1 VKIDGGIDMTNIR
14 PAQVAGYFYPA
25 NPVKLREEINLMLGI
40 SEMQDKVE
48 NVFGIIAPHAGY
60 TYSGKTAA
68 YSYNQLRGKNYK
80 RVVII
85 SPSHSEYFPG
95 VSIFDGD
102 AYETPFGKLEVD
114 KEFAEQLIGNSNS
127 IFLGLEGH
135 RREHALEVQLPFL
148 QTVLNNFQ
156 IVPIV
161 MGDQDKVYIDELA
174 KNLARVVDDDTL
186 VVASSDLSHHHT
198 KAEANRLDSII
209 AERINKFDYEN
220 LQKDLDNRNCEA
232 CGGGP
237 MIAMMKAAAFQKK
250 NHSSVLC
257 RSDSGD
263 VTGDNKEVVGY
274 LSAVIYG
281 D

>member
-1 VKIDGGIDMTNIR
+1 MTNIR

-25 NPVKLREEINLMLGI
+25 DPAKLREEINLMLDI
-40 SEMQDKVE
+40 SEKQDKAE
-48 NVFGIIAPHAGY
+48 NIFGIISPHAGY

-68 YSYNQLRGKNYK
+68 YSYNQLKGKSYN

-102 AYETPFGKLEVD
+102 AYETPFGALEVD
-114 KEFAEQLIGNSNS
+114 KEFAKKLAGDSKS
-127 IFLGLEGH
+127 IFLGPEGH

-148 QTVLNNFQ
+148 QTVLKDFK
-156 IVPIV
+156 IVPVVI
-161 MGDQDKVYIDELA
+161 GDQDKVYIDELA
-174 KNLARVVDDDTL
+174 KNLSKAVDDDTL

-198 KAEANRLDSII
+198 KAEADRLDSII
-209 AERINKFDYEN
+209 AERINNFDFEN

-237 MIAMMKAAAFQKK
+237 VIAMMKAAALNHK
-250 NHSSVLC
+250 NNSAVLH

-263 VTGDNKEVVGY
+263 VTGDTKDVVGY

-281 D
+281 A

>member
-1 VKIDGGIDMTNIR
+1 MTYIR

-25 NPVKLREEINLMLGI
+25 DPAKLSEEINLMLDI
-40 SEMQDKVE
+40 SEKQDRVR
-48 NVFGIIAPHAGY
+48 NIFGIISPHAGY

-68 YSYNQLRGKNYK
+68 YSYNQLKGKSYK

-102 AYETPFGKLEVD
+102 AYETPFGTLEVD
-114 KEFAEQLIGNSNS
+114 KEFSKKLVGDNKS
-127 IFLGLEGH
+127 IFLGSEGH
-135 RREHALEVQLPFL
+135 HREHALEVQLPFL
-148 QTVLNNFQ
+148 QTVLDDFK

-161 MGDQDKVYIDELA
+161 MGDQDKLYVDKLA
-174 KNLARVVDDDTL
+174 KNLADAVDDDTL
-186 VVASSDLSHHHT
+186 IVASCDLSHHHS
-198 KAEANRLDSII
+198 KAEADRLDSIV
-209 AERINKFDYEN
+209 AERIINFDFEN

-237 MIAMMKAAAFQKK
+237 VIAMMKAAALKQK
-250 NHSSVLC
+250 NHSTVLH

-263 VTGDNKEVVGY
+263 VTGDNREVVGY

>member
-1 VKIDGGIDMTNIR
+1 MTYIR

-25 NPVKLREEINLMLGI
+25 DPAKLSKEINQMLDI
-40 SEMQDKVE
+40 SKKQDRAE
-48 NVFGIIAPHAGY
+48 NIFGIISPHAGY

-68 YSYNQLRGKNYK
+68 YSYNQLKGKSYK

-102 AYETPFGKLEVD
+102 AYETPFGMVEVD
-114 KEFAEQLIGNSNS
+114 KEFAMKLVGNSKS
-127 IFLGLEGH
+127 IFLGSKGH
-135 RREHALEVQLPFL
+135 QREHALEVQLPFL
-148 QTVLNNFQ
+148 QIVLEDFK

-161 MGDQDKVYIDELA
+161 MGDQDKVYVDKLA
-174 KNLARVVDDDTL
+174 KQLAEVVDDDTL
-186 VVASSDLSHHHT
+186 VVASCDLSHHHS
-198 KAEANRLDSII
+198 KAEADRLDSNV
-209 AERINKFDYEN
+209 AERINNFDFEN
-220 LQKDLDNRNCEA
+220 LQKDLDNHICEA

-237 MIAMMKAAAFQKK
+237 VIAMMKAAKLKNK
-250 NHSSVLC
+250 NHSAVLH

-263 VTGDNKEVVGY
+263 ITGDTKEVVGY

-281 D
+281 E

>member
-1 VKIDGGIDMTNIR
+1 MTNIR
-14 PAQVAGYFYPA
+14 PAQVAGFFYPA
-25 NPVKLREEINLMLGI
+25 DPDKLSEEINRMLDI
-40 SEMQDKVE
+40 SGTQDKVE
-48 NVFGIIAPHAGY
+48 NIFGIISPHAGY

-68 YSYNQLRGKNYK
+68 YSYNQIKGKSYK

-85 SPSHSEYFPG
+85 SPSHAEYFPG
-95 VSIFDGD
+95 VSIFDGE
-102 AYETPFGKLEVD
+102 AYETPFGTLEVD
-114 KEFAEQLIGNSNS
+114 KKFAEELVGDSKQIFIGSD
-127 IFLGLEGH
+127 GH

-148 QTVLNNFQ
+148 QTVLKDFK

-161 MGDQDKVYIDELA
+161 MGDQNRVYIDELA
-174 KNLARVVDDDTL
+174 KNLAKSVDEGTL

-198 KAEANRLDSII
+198 KAEANRLDSIV
-209 AERINKFDYEN
+209 AERISNFDFEN
-220 LQKDLDNRNCEA
+220 LQKDLDNRKCEA

-237 MIAMMKAAAFQKK
+237 VIAMMKAAALKHKDQ
-250 NHSSVLC
+250 SSVLH

-263 VTGDNKEVVGY
+263 VTGDTKEVVGY